1 MRVGYQLTEKKQQSW
16 KSKSYCLRHKA
27 CASMQLHLIQG
38 EELSIR
44 FLPGDQGLLRH
55 SGRRGGFHYNK
66 ERIVPR
72 FSALA
77 FQVLRKWLWSKT
89 YTLLL
94 SYLGKPWAL
103 VQATILPCLPRAKL
117 LSLGI
122 G

>member
-1 MRVGYQLTEKKQQSW
+1 MGYQLTEKKQQSW

-27 CASMQLHLIQG
+27 CVSMQLHLIQG
-38 EELSIR
+38 EEISIH
-44 FLPGDQGLLRH
+44 FLPRDQELLRH
-55 SGRRGGFHYNK
+55 TGRRGGFHYNK
-66 ERIVPR
+66 KMIVPR

-89 YTLLL
+89 YTFLLP
-94 SYLGKPWAL
+94 YLGEPCAL
-103 VQATILPCLPRAKL
+103 VQATILPCLPKAKL